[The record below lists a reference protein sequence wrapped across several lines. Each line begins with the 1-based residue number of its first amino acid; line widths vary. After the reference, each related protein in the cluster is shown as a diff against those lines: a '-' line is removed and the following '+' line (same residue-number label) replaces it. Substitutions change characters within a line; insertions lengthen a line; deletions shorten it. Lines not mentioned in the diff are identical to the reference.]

1 MLKVLVFNDDTT
13 TMEFVVSVLEGIFNQ
28 SRGEALKTVLSAHRN
43 GSAVCGTYP
52 APEAHAKVGTAAGLA
67 QRNGYPLRFAVG
79 QADTS
84 TDNPDG

>member
-28 SRGEALKTVLSAHRN
+28 SREEALKTVLSAHRN

-52 APEAHAKVGTAAGLA
+52 APEAHAKVSTAAGLA

-79 QADTS
+79 EAATS
-84 TDNPDG
+84 MDNLDG

>member
-13 TMEFVVSVLEGIFNQ
+13 TMEFVVSVLEVIFNQ
-28 SRGEALKTVLSAHRN
+28 SREEALKTMLSAHRN

-52 APEAHAKVGTAAGLA
+52 APEAHAKMNTVAGLA

-79 QADTS
+79 EADTS
-84 TDNPDG
+84 MENPDG

>member
-28 SRGEALKTVLSAHRN
+28 SREEALKTVLSAHRN

-52 APEAHAKVGTAAGLA
+52 APEAHAKVNTAAGLA
-67 QRNGYPLRFAVG
+67 QRNGHPLPICRGGGGHF
-79 QADTS
+79 
-84 TDNPDG
+84 DG